1 MKIEILD
8 DFADM
13 IHSFDKEMAPYV
25 VLEAL
30 KWASEKPQEALK
42 VVEGWKKLKARGR
55 NDLQWRLSIGCVNPA
70 EALDYAAKNEA
81 KNREQQSALM
91 KVVSQ
96 AKKEGYEFTMP
107 NNVHCKIQLKE
118 GEYRFI
124 FTVAGEEITLFYS
137 SMKYEL
143 VEQAT
148 KYSNVSTR
156 NLYTI
161 VYNGKIYDTSSQAG
175 KALIQAIEQ
184 NINPKIVAVIS
195 SP

>member
-1 MKIEILD
+1 MKIEVLD
-8 DFADM
+8 EFADM
-13 IHSFDKEMAPYV
+13 IRSFDKEMAAYV

-30 KWASEKPQEALK
+30 KWASEKPQEASK
-42 VVEGWKKLKARGR
+42 VVEGWKKLKVQGKSE
-55 NDLQWRLSIGCVNPA
+55 LQWRLSIGCVNPA
-70 EALDYAAKNEA
+70 EALDYAARNEA
-81 KNREQQSALM
+81 KNREQQSTLM

-107 NNVHCKIQLKE
+107 NNVHCKVQLRE
-118 GEYRFI
+118 GEYRFV
-124 FTVAGEEITLFYS
+124 FTVAGEETTLFYS
-137 SMKYEL
+137 SIKYEL
-143 VEQAT
+143 IEQAT

-161 VYNGKIYDTSSQAG
+161 VYSGKIYNASSPTG

-184 NINPKIVAVIS
+184 NINPKVAAILS